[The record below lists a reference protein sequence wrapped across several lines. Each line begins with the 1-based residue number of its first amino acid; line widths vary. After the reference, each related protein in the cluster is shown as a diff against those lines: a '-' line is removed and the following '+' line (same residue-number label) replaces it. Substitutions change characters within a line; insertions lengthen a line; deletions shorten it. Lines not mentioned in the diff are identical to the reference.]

1 MIWTPQIENE
11 SVKRNSPVSSSQ
23 QLSVDAL
30 MIAFVKMGNFSKP
43 GHSFYINRVYQR
55 GLLAMA
61 SLFIKW
67 EQSQIQAVVGLFL
80 LTQLPRYKSGLV
92 GCCVILHLDIPDSMT
107 QLLLGQHLLE
117 ASQSL

>member
-1 MIWTPQIENE
+1 MDATDTKQVGKTKLA
-11 SVKRNSPVSSSQ
+11 SVFLTTAFCRRPN
-23 QLSVDAL
+23 DR
-30 MIAFVKMGNFSKP
+30 FVKMGDFSKP

-61 SLFIKW
+61 SLFIRW

-92 GCCVILHLDIPDSMT
+92 ACCVILHLGIPDLMT
-107 QLLLGQHLLE
+107 QLLLGQHLLGG
-117 ASQSL
+117 SQSL